1 MSNINKKILKHL
13 LISICLI
20 LGIVFIS
27 IPIAI
32 NKTESVYPYLTWLMR
47 LSVGYF
53 FITLILL
60 IFKTKSNIIKTV
72 SKTKKDKEMQKDRK
86 VVKETN
92 KDINIIKHEIKDE
105 EKKLHIESNKA
116 KKKFTYKTETD
127 RLYEEAVKY
136 FGKAYVKNRFK
147 NEVVEEYLKETGSI

>member
-1 MSNINKKILKHL
+1 MGNINKKILKHL

-72 SKTKKDKEMQKDRK
+72 SRTKKDKEM
-86 VVKETN
+86 
-92 KDINIIKHEIKDE
+92 I
-105 EKKLHIESNKA
+105 
-116 KKKFTYKTETD
+116 
-127 RLYEEAVKY
+127 
-136 FGKAYVKNRFK
+136 
-147 NEVVEEYLKETGSI
+147 

>member
-13 LISICLI
+13 LVSICLI

-72 SKTKKDKEMQKDRK
+72 SKTKKDKEIQKDRK
-86 VVKETN
+86 VVKGTN
-92 KDINIIKHEIKDE
+92 KDTNIIKHEIKDE
-105 EKKLHIESNKA
+105 EKKLHKRNYI
-116 KKKFTYKTETD
+116 
-127 RLYEEAVKY
+127 
-136 FGKAYVKNRFK
+136 
-147 NEVVEEYLKETGSI
+147 

>member
-1 MSNINKKILKHL
+1 
-13 LISICLI
+13 
-20 LGIVFIS
+20 
-27 IPIAI
+27 
-32 NKTESVYPYLTWLMR
+32 MR

-60 IFKTKSNIIKTV
+60 IFKIKSYIIKTV
-72 SKTKKDKEMQKDRK
+72 FKTKKDKEMQKDRK

-92 KDINIIKHEIKDE
+92 KDTNIIKHEFKDE
-105 EKKLHIESNKA
+105 EKKLHIESNKD